1 MLHIYIFLSS
11 RKFYSLLPI
20 YPSLSFALVYT
31 LRNTS
36 YLCALLLVSTL
47 HIFPVI
53 LLSEKMV
60 SYLSLFLLHSEKA
73 MAPHFS
79 TLAWK
84 LPWTEEPGRLQSMGS
99 LRVGHD
105 WVTSLSLF
113 TFMHWK
119 RKWQPT
125 TVFLPGESQGRGS
138 LVGCHVWPQKND
150 FVSIKDVKQ
159 PPEIFFWI
167 LLLIFRAVVSSE
179 SFGVSFRV
187 LKCYS

>member
-1 MLHIYIFLSS
+1 MPLLSS

-84 LPWTEEPGRLQSMGS
+84 LPWTEEPGRLQSRGS
-99 LRVGHD
+99 RRIGHD
-105 WVTSLSLF
+105 F
-113 TFMHWK
+113 TFTFHFHALEKEMATHYSVLAW
-119 RKWQPT
+119 RIPGT
-125 TVFLPGESQGRGS
+125 GEPGGLP
-138 LVGCHVWPQKND
+138 CMAPK
-150 FVSIKDVKQ
+150 K
-159 PPEIFFWI
+159 
-167 LLLIFRAVVSSE
+167 
-179 SFGVSFRV
+179 
-187 LKCYS
+187 

>member
-73 MAPHFS
+73 MAPHSS
-79 TLAWK
+79 TLGNPMDGGAW
-84 LPWTEEPGRLQSMGS
+84 
-99 LRVGHD
+99 
-105 WVTSLSLF
+105 
-113 TFMHWK
+113 
-119 RKWQPT
+119 
-125 TVFLPGESQGRGS
+125 
-138 LVGCHVWPQKND
+138 
-150 FVSIKDVKQ
+150 
-159 PPEIFFWI
+159 
-167 LLLIFRAVVSSE
+167 
-179 SFGVSFRV
+179 
-187 LKCYS
+187 